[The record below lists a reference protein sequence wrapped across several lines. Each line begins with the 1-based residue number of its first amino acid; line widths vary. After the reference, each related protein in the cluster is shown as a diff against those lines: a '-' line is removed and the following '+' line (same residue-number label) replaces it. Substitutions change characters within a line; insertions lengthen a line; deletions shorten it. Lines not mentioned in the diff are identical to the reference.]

1 MQSLTRL
8 IYGPSK
14 EERVRHVQQRLRQE
28 QRALDREVRQIDQ
41 AVAKVKVDIKRLAR
55 KGDTAN
61 ARILASEVVRSNK
74 HKLRLITSK
83 AQLNS
88 IALQLQQQ
96 LSMYKVT
103 GHLQKS
109 TEIMKLSQNLIQIPQ
124 MTSAMRDM
132 GAELMKAGI
141 LEEMMHDALDASALG
156 EDAAEIDEAA
166 QDEVNRVLYELT
178 DGKLG
183 EAEAAPAHAP
193 LEGNASQ
200 ESEAG
205 TESLEQMQKALQ
217 GLLQG

>member
-1 MQSLTRL
+1 M
-8 IYGPSK
+8 
-14 EERVRHVQQRLRQE
+14 RHVQQRLRQE

-61 ARILASEVVRSNK
+61 ARILAREVVRSNK

-83 AQLNS
+83 AQMNS

-124 MTSAMRDM
+124 MTTSMREM
-132 GAELMKAGI
+132 SAELMKVRMA
-141 LEEMMHDALDASALG
+141 D
-156 EDAAEIDEAA
+156 
-166 QDEVNRVLYELT
+166 
-178 DGKLG
+178 
-183 EAEAAPAHAP
+183 
-193 LEGNASQ
+193 
-200 ESEAG
+200 
-205 TESLEQMQKALQ
+205 
-217 GLLQG
+217 